1 MGFSAGEKRSL
12 SEFSHP
18 VKNTDGQESFSC
30 VSESAGHIPDG
41 DESSVIMDSN
51 RRSTMA
57 LFVTFHL
64 AFSDIGS
71 LQTLSTVGMR

>member
-18 VKNTDGQESFSC
+18 VKNTDGEESFFC
-30 VSESAGHIPDG
+30 VSESTVHVPDG
-41 DESSVIMDSN
+41 DESSVIMDSD
-51 RRSTMA
+51 RRSTLA
-57 LFVTFHL
+57 LPVTFHL

-71 LQTLSTVGMR
+71 LQTLRTLGRR